1 MAKYENLKEKLYR
14 STSDPDIMSIV
25 IGDAKGFSETMEEF
39 WQKYNSHLAE
49 KYIRTAIREGRHD
62 FLTSIAD
69 RIVQEDAIPKETILF
84 ILKNGIEYAVDKQ
97 DRESIDILLDK
108 FKKYTDDTDIKK
120 IMQAALMCCCPRYI
134 NEVPHISFI
143 DFLISRGGDINHTTA
158 EGPPYSFVE
167 HVILSNKLVLAEMI
181 ISRDDFDISCH
192 QPPKAKY
199 SLLNSAIS
207 VLPQYDSKKLVR
219 LIIEK
224 GASVNYPGGGRVHQM
239 PSPAGLAA
247 AKGDIAIL
255 HILAENGADLSEKDM
270 SGNSPIDYVRRVTL
284 EKGQENSVLSYLN
297 IVTDGAVTI
306 NISNEDKK
314 LIAAIKKNSLAL
326 VRKALKNGADP
337 NTYFKPKKYLI
348 PALNYAILLGC
359 DADITKEL
367 IGAGADP
374 NSTDLLG
381 IPPLNMLAMELEVM
395 AESNN
400 NSEILYNGV
409 KLQPLNADKGF
420 LRYKQVENYRM
431 FSEKLLKIQEVLIS
445 LLDAGANPGIFVN
458 ELNYGGIL
466 PSRKEDEVQQN
477 LSFGL
482 LSNVLKHFRNIYWKN
497 IYWEDVADDER
508 IFNYPEVDAECRR
521 CRKIIVDMCR
531 TMLDHGLDPN
541 RLDREDVSVVE
552 MAAQCNLNEVLKM
565 FFEAGATGN
574 NMSSRTACHPFFSA
588 VPYQHGNYWG
598 CSLRDNLRKLYNVDP
613 TEPPGT
619 GIGYRRM
626 SDMEMEEKINAIKES
641 ADIFADYGY
650 APEKDEIE
658 EQIKG
663 NRVYDKF
670 PDLREYIVSSAE
682 RGRKRKTLLIEDSE
696 NYERCTPDFAI

>member
-25 IGDAKGFSETMEEF
+25 IGDAKGFSETMGEF
-39 WQKYNSHLAE
+39 WQKHNSHLAV
-49 KYIRTAIREGRHD
+49 KYIKAVVREGRHD

-69 RIVQEDAIPKETILF
+69 RIVQEDAIPKEAILL
-84 ILKNGIEYAVDKQ
+84 ILKNGIEHAVNKQ
-97 DRESIDILLDK
+97 DRESIDILLNK
-108 FKKYTDDTDIKK
+108 FKKYTDDTDIKN
-120 IMQAALMCCCPRYI
+120 IMQAALIRCCPRYMD
-134 NEVPHISFI
+134 EASDISFI
-143 DFLISRGGDINHTTA
+143 DFLISRGGDINYTTA

-167 HVILSNKLVLAEMI
+167 HVILSNKLVLAEKI

-199 SLLNSAIS
+199 SLLNSAILAS
-207 VLPQYDSKKLVR
+207 PQYDSKKLAR

-224 GASVNYPGGGRVHQM
+224 GASVNYPGGGCEHQM

-247 AKGDIAIL
+247 AKGDIAML

-297 IVTDGAVTI
+297 IMTDGAVTI

-314 LIAAIKKNSLAL
+314 LIAAINKNSLAL

-381 IPPLNMLAMELEVM
+381 VPPQNMLAMEFEVM
-395 AESNN
+395 AKGNN

-409 KLQPLNADKGF
+409 KLQSLNADKGF

-466 PSRKEDEVQQN
+466 PSRKEDAVQQN

-482 LSNVLKHFRNIYWKN
+482 LSNVLKYFRNIYWK
-497 IYWEDVADDER
+497 EVADDER

-574 NMSSRTACHPFFSA
+574 NISRWTACHPFFSA

-613 TEPPGT
+613 NDPPGMDF
-619 GIGYRRM
+619 GDRRM
-626 SDMEMEEKINAIKES
+626 SDMEMEEKINTIKES

-670 PDLREYIVSSAE
+670 PDLRQYIVGSAE
-682 RGRKRKTLLIEDSE
+682 RGRNRKTLFIEDSE
-696 NYERCTPDFAI
+696 NFENCVPDFAI

>member
-1 MAKYENLKEKLYR
+1 MAKYENLKEKLYK
-14 STSDPDIMSIV
+14 STSEPGIMSIV
-25 IGDAKGFSETMEEF
+25 IGDEKGFSETMEEF

-49 KYIRTAIREGRHD
+49 KYIRTAVREGRHD

-84 ILKNGIEYAVDKQ
+84 ILKNGIEHAVDKQ
-97 DRESIDILLDK
+97 DRESIDILLNK
-108 FKKYTDDTDIKK
+108 FKKYTDDTDIKN
-120 IMQAALMCCCPRYI
+120 IMQAALIRCCPRYMD
-134 NEVPHISFI
+134 EVSDISFI
-143 DFLISRGGDINHTTA
+143 NFLISRGSDINHTTA

-167 HVILSNKLVLAEMI
+167 YVILNNKLVLAEKI

-199 SLLNSAIS
+199 SILNSIIS
-207 VLPQYDSKKLVR
+207 ALPLYDSKKLAR

-224 GASVNYPGGGRVHQM
+224 GASVNYPGGGFGHQM

-247 AKGDIAIL
+247 AKGDIAML

-270 SGNSPIDYVRRVTL
+270 CGSSPIDYVRRVTL
-284 EKGQENSVLSYLN
+284 VKNQENSVLSYLN
-297 IVTDGAVTI
+297 IMTDGAVTI

-337 NTYFKPKKYLI
+337 NTYFKPNKYLI

-409 KLQPLNADKGF
+409 KLQSLRADKGF
-420 LRYKQVENYRM
+420 PRYKQVENYRM

-482 LSNVLKHFRNIYWKN
+482 LSNVLKHFRKIYWK
-497 IYWEDVADDER
+497 EVADDER

-552 MAAQCNLNEVLKM
+552 MAAQGNLNEVLKM
-565 FFEAGATGN
+565 FFEAGATGSEILRLHN
-574 NMSSRTACHPFFSA
+574 SHPFFEA
-588 VPYQHGNYWG
+588 VPAETGNYWG
-598 CSLRDNLRKLYNVDP
+598 CSFRDNPRKLRYVDP

-641 ADIFADYGY
+641 VNIFADHGY

-658 EQIKG
+658 EAIRG
-663 NRVYDKF
+663 VRTYDKF